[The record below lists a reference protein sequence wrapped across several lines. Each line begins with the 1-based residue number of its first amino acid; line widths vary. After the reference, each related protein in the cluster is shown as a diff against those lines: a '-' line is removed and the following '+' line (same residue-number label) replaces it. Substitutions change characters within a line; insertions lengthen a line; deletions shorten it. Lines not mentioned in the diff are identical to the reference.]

1 MKEGNTTSNLKQ
13 FEYVITIAGTGSF
26 SRAADEL
33 LVAQPTLSK
42 YIQKLERNIGIELF
56 DRSTI
61 PIRLTT
67 AGEVYVN
74 AGKKMIDD
82 NRQLQKQLQEV
93 KYNQNLEIKVGISP
107 SRAPYLLPTLISQY
121 QFNDNRGKVI
131 IREATVEELKKLLI
145 TGDLDLSISLAG
157 AGMASFASV
166 DLFDETILLAV
177 PKVLDIYSSP
187 EEMLL
192 ELPHI
197 SIGRGQYMWNVL
209 EAVLHELGGKEPAFE
224 CQSIESAMALVR
236 QGIGA
241 MLVPSYI
248 RDYGSAEQNKKVH
261 FYQLSLDRYPQ
272 IKSTTKRK
280 VSLFYRREQFLTQAE
295 KNFIECAKKV
305 AKRTLSE

>member
-1 MKEGNTTSNLKQ
+1 M
-13 FEYVITIAGTGSF
+13 ITIANTGSI

-33 LVAQPTLSK
+33 RIAQPTLSK
-42 YIQKLERNIGIELF
+42 YIQKLEKNIGIELF

-67 AGEVYVN
+67 AGELYVT

-82 NRQLQKQLQEV
+82 DRQLQKQLQEV
-93 KYNQNLEIKVGISP
+93 KYNQNLELKVGISP
-107 SRAPYLLPTLISQY
+107 SRAPYLMPSLLSQY
-121 QFNDNRGKVI
+121 QATENSGKVI
-131 IREATVEELKKLLI
+131 IQEVTVAELKERLI
-145 TGDLDLSISLAG
+145 TGDLDLIISLADEG
-157 AGMASFASV
+157 TASFESV

-177 PKVLDIYSSP
+177 PRVLDNHSTP

-192 ELPHI
+192 TLPHI
-197 SIGRGQYMWNVL
+197 SIGRGQYMWNVM
-209 EAVLHELGGKEPAFE
+209 ETVLHALGGKEPAIE

-248 RDYGSAEQNKKVH
+248 RDYGSDKQNKNVH
-261 FYQLSLDRYPQ
+261 FYQLLLDQYPFL
-272 IKSTTKRK
+272 KSTTKRK

-295 KNFIECAKKV
+295 KSFIKCAKEV
-305 AKRTLSE
+305 ASKSSTKSA